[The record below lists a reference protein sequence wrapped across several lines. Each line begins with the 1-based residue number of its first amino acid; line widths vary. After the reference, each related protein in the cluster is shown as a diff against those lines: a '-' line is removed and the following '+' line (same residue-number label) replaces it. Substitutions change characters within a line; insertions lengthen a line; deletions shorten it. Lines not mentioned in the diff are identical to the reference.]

1 MKCLEFSWIPY
12 AALYLQ
18 SSRRSCYSSTWAI
31 GWHWHSSRAFHFPPF
46 SSLFFCRRMMQV
58 APSQGYGYGSYGYT
72 KGNGLNGIDF
82 LSGDFDIGIDG
93 DLLTAGIA
101 AAAAAFFFLT
111 YGAITAGKKRKKR
124 SVEDDNQIQSGF
136 WPNWIMGKLK
146 IDIYIFKILVLWVFC
161 VSTQEDWREK
171 NPFIMEKLLFLP
183 WNPWRAIMHVNQAA
197 RAYPIQV
204 WKK

>member
-1 MKCLEFSWIPY
+1 
-12 AALYLQ
+12 
-18 SSRRSCYSSTWAI
+18 
-31 GWHWHSSRAFHFPPF
+31 
-46 SSLFFCRRMMQV
+46 MMQV

-124 SVEDDNQIQSGF
+124 DLETDNQIQSGF
-136 WPNWIMGKLK
+136 WPNWIMGTCGYK
-146 IDIYIFKILVLWVFC
+146 V
-161 VSTQEDWREK
+161 ED
-171 NPFIMEKLLFLP
+171 
-183 WNPWRAIMHVNQAA
+183 
-197 RAYPIQV
+197 
-204 WKK
+204 

>member
-1 MKCLEFSWIPY
+1 
-12 AALYLQ
+12 
-18 SSRRSCYSSTWAI
+18 
-31 GWHWHSSRAFHFPPF
+31 
-46 SSLFFCRRMMQV
+46 MQV

-146 IDIYIFKILVLWVFC
+146 IDIYVFKILVFWGFC
-161 VSTQEDWREK
+161 VSTQ
-171 NPFIMEKLLFLP
+171 
-183 WNPWRAIMHVNQAA
+183 A
-197 RAYPIQV
+197 RIDERKIPL
-204 WKK
+204 